1 MQNIDLTG
9 HWTGTIIYGKQ
20 YSRMAGKELYFD
32 MEIIQN
38 GNEIAGSAVDIGGV
52 GMSPDQAYIL
62 GSVKD
67 VEINFIKQYTSSHFY
82 SNKDDE
88 MKIDKSKKG
97 PRIKYKGFYNP
108 ADETIVGEWQINMTV
123 LLLYILP
130 IPIKNSGTWTM
141 KRK

>member
-1 MQNIDLTG
+1 MTNIDLTG

-32 MEIIQN
+32 MELIQN
-38 GNEIAGSAVDIGGV
+38 DNEIAGTAVDIGGV

-67 VEINFIKQYTSSHFY
+67 IEINFIKQYTSSHFY
-82 SNKDDE
+82 SSKGDE
-88 MKIDKSKKG
+88 TKIDKSIKG
-97 PRIKYKGFYNP
+97 PRIKYQGFYNP
-108 ADETIVGEWQINMTV
+108 EDETIIGEWQINMTV
-123 LLLYILP
+123 FLLYILP
-130 IPIKNSGTWTM
+130 IPFKNSGTWTM

>member
-1 MQNIDLTG
+1 MTNIDLTG

-32 MEIIQN
+32 MELIQN
-38 GNEIAGSAVDIGGV
+38 DNEIAGTAVDIGGV

-67 VEINFIKQYTSSHFY
+67 IEINFIKQYTSSHFY
-82 SNKDDE
+82 SSKGNE
-88 MKIDKSKKG
+88 TKIDKSKKG
-97 PRIKYKGFYNP
+97 PRIKYQGFYNP
-108 ADETIVGEWQINMTV
+108 EDETIIGEWQINMTV
-123 LLLYILP
+123 FLLYILP
-130 IPIKNSGTWTM
+130 IPFKNSGTWTM